1 MSTRRNSKQDCTSN
15 CQSQPMTPLC
25 CQGMSD
31 IIMFLHQLF
40 FITCGECVLRDLR
53 CALVEIQSKNGP
65 VTVKVSH
72 SSNVVVVSEGM
83 SDIIMFLHQL
93 FFITCGEYV
102 LRDL

>member
-1 MSTRRNSKQDCTSN
+1 MRTTRSVMST
-15 CQSQPMTPLC
+15 
-25 CQGMSD
+25 QGMSD

-72 SSNVVVVSEGM
+72 SSNVVVVSGGNV
-83 SDIIMFLHQL
+83 SPLLDIILKQTNS
-93 FFITCGEYV
+93 IKYRRNE
-102 LRDL
+102 